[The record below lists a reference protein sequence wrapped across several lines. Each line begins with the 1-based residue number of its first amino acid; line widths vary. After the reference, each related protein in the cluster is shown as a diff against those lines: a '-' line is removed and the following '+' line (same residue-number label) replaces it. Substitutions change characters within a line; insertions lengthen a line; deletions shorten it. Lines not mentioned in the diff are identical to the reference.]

1 MRFPTY
7 RHTLPTPGSDVV
19 AFVAG
24 LRNAPCKLSTALEQ
38 DSYHEGHELGFR
50 LPRRLANRRATRIL
64 RERRSAALRWG
75 SRGNVEVANPTFG
88 APGFVRYPRWWPEGV
103 AYPPLPTAT
112 TDQACQAEECK

>member
-7 RHTLPTPGSDVV
+7 KSTLPTPGSDVN

-24 LRNAPCKLSTALEQ
+24 LRNAACELSTALKRN
-38 DSYHEGHELGFR
+38 SYHEGRECGLR
-50 LPRRLANRRATRIL
+50 LPRRLAKRRATRIL
-64 RERRSAALRWG
+64 RERRRAALRWG

-112 TDQACQAEECK
+112 TDQACQAEACK